1 MRQMLILPMLL
12 AALLT
17 ACASSEPPPLPPPA
31 ETITIF
37 APIDSALT
45 ECKDGPDLSAAAQH
59 IAAVK
64 TAGGTLLDQALK
76 VIGIQGVMLL
86 QYDEALADCKGKAA
100 KIRALQGKELPSP

>member
-1 MRQMLILPMLL
+1 MRPMLILPMLL

-17 ACASSEPPPLPPPA
+17 ACAGSEPPPLPPPA

-45 ECKDGPDLSAAAQH
+45 ECKDGPDLSVVAQQ

-64 TAGGTLLDQALK
+64 AAGGALLDQALK
-76 VIGIQGVMLL
+76 VIGIQGVMLY

-100 KIRALQGKELPSP
+100 KIRALQGKELPEP

>member
-17 ACASSEPPPLPPPA
+17 ACAGSEPPPPPPPV
-31 ETITIF
+31 ETVTIF

-45 ECKDGPDLSAAAQH
+45 ECKDGPDLSAAAQQ

-64 TAGGTLLDQALK
+64 AAGGTLLDQALK
-76 VIGIQGVMLL
+76 VIGIQGVMLF
-86 QYDEALADCKGKAA
+86 QYDEALADCKGRAA
-100 KIRALQGKELPSP
+100 KIRALQGKQLPAP